1 MVLCHLPKASNESE
15 VEFSP
20 SVHTYD
26 INHNLLEDRKL
37 YPTIPL
43 VTTEILKTCGNHFE
57 ALKTDKYYGKINS
70 IDTRITQAIEK
81 VTKELS
87 KLDESSFTHDQQIVY
102 NYYLKLLR
110 VLGEAYALTIKNIVS
125 GITSDV
131 MSYVKISIGVFKL
144 VGVETETPNNIAP
157 SEYESPKPKESI
169 FGKVKNIFSKK
180 N

>member
-1 MVLCHLPKASNESE
+1 MRVS
-15 VEFSP
+15 
-20 SVHTYD
+20 D
-26 INHNLLEDRKL
+26 I
-37 YPTIPL
+37 TI
-43 VTTEILKTCGNHFE
+43 E
-57 ALKTDKYYGKINS
+57 KI
-70 IDTRITQAIEK
+70 ITQAGLVNESKLTDLKNEAENSAQPLQDVVLHQRLASDDTLTKMIGVK
-81 VTKELS
+81 LFSNKGHKELS

-110 VLGEAYALTIKNIVS
+110 VLGEAYALTIKNMVS

-144 VGVETETPNNIAP
+144 VGVETETTNNIVP
-157 SEYESPKPKESI
+157 SENESPKPKESI